1 MVKLIELK
9 TKNMSDNYVT
19 KAELKTELL
28 LLENKIN
35 INIDKVRQEIKSDT
49 EKMFED
55 FKKIMLECFDFVYK
69 KLDAAIVRLDAH
81 IGQNAIDHS
90 KFENRI
96 RNLEESRENREK
108 KAQ

>member
-9 TKNMSDNYVT
+9 TKNMSDNYIT
-19 KAELKTELL
+19 KAELKSELL

-35 INIDKVRQEIKSDT
+35 INIDKASKEIRSDT

-55 FKKIMLECFDFVYK
+55 FKKLMLECFDFVYK
-69 KLDAAIVRLDAH
+69 KLDAAIVRLDVH

-96 RNLEESRENREK
+96 RNLEEGKESRE
-108 KAQ
+108 AA